1 MAKPKK
7 FAKKAQQAKKQQAEV
22 PVLTVDHGTSAT
34 RKRLRGDPVDE
45 YAAARR
51 HIGDRLAGE
60 KETAAREI
68 RCIYGM
74 ITAGLWAKAVDMD
87 GVRGR
92 SEPAAE
98 WLATAHRDRY
108 KPWADEMGRKRL
120 PLVIDW
126 LVEEKPMMSID
137 RERRQRNGTAAGI
150 IDGALLRYA
159 ELWGSVGRVVRA
171 A

>member
-1 MAKPKK
+1 MAKKS
-7 FAKKAQQAKKQQAEV
+7 KKAQAKKQQQA
-22 PVLTVDHGTSAT
+22 VLPAISVDHGTSAT

-45 YAAARR
+45 YAEGRR
-51 HIGDRLAGE
+51 MAGDRLAGE

-68 RCIYGM
+68 RRIYSM
-74 ITAGLWAKAVDMD
+74 ITVGLWAKAVDMD

-108 KPWADEMGRKRL
+108 KPWADEMGRERL

-126 LVEEKPMMSID
+126 LVEEKPMMAID

-150 IDGALLRYA
+150 IDGALHRYA
-159 ELWGSVGRVVRA
+159 ELCGSIGRVVRA